1 MMRMTIFGVAAA
13 GIVILLLASKS
24 LMADVVQPPQVRV
37 IDGDTVAVDGK
48 TIHLVGF
55 TAPEK
60 RDAQCKA
67 ERDLGDKAA
76 NRLRELIL
84 AGGLEYSSVMCQCPA
99 GTLGNLFCKFGRSC
113 GTLKANGRDV
123 GDILVEE
130 GLAATYSCAKGCPK
144 TRRLW
149 C

>member
-1 MMRMTIFGVAAA
+1 
-13 GIVILLLASKS
+13 
-24 LMADVVQPPQVRV
+24 V
-37 IDGDTVAVDGK
+37 IDGDTIALNGK

-55 TAPEK
+55 IAPET

-76 NRLRELIL
+76 RRMRDLIL
-84 AGGLEYSSVMCQCPA
+84 AGGLDYSPVICPCPA
-99 GTLGNLFCKFGRSC
+99 ATLGKWFCNFGRTC

-130 GLAATYSCAKGCPK
+130 GLAVAYSCSSGGCPK
-144 TRRLW
+144 TTKLW
-149 C
+149 CKPAR

>member
-1 MMRMTIFGVAAA
+1 MRITIAGMAAA
-13 GIVILLLASKS
+13 IAILLVFGEL
-24 LMADVVQPPQVRV
+24 LMADVIQPQQIRV
-37 IDGDTVAVDGK
+37 IDGDTIAVNSK

-55 TAPEK
+55 ITPET

-76 NRLRELIL
+76 NRLREIIL
-84 AGGLEYSSVMCQCPA
+84 AGGLEYSSVMCPCPA
-99 GTLGNLFCKFGRSC
+99 STLGGWFCKFGRSC

-130 GLAATYSCAKGCPK
+130 GLAAAYSCAKGCPK
-144 TRRLW
+144 TTRLW